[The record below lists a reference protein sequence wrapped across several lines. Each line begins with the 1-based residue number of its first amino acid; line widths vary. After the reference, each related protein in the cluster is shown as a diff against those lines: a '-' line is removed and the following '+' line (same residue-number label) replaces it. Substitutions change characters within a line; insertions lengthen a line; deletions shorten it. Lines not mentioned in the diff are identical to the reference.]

1 MPPFLSKLNCLKVI
15 LQSPPLSSTPNLCF
29 PCLWTSVHEVCSA
42 WNALSL
48 PLSPASCYFCFQDS
62 IQASLPFLQEVL
74 PDYPTWVLSWSP
86 FLFLFLYL
94 EHCVL
99 RLWTC
104 LSSSR
109 SWKDSREGLW
119 LTPPL
124 CVSINTCGMNE
135 WETGERKKG
144 KEALLLFF
152 HLRKRGV
159 NMPLLKKK
167 ARRRGWSHSTN
178 KSRGLSSSYLPFSSC
193 HNKELQN
200 CLLRLCKLS

>member
-1 MPPFLSKLNCLKVI
+1 M
-15 LQSPPLSSTPNLCF
+15 
-29 PCLWTSVHEVCSA
+29 
-42 WNALSL
+42 LSL
-48 PLSPASCYFCFQDS
+48 PLDFGSWSLLCLKCPFPSSFPSKLLLLLSRLNSGIASFPS
-62 IQASLPFLQEVL
+62 GSLTWL
-74 PDYPTWVLSWSP
+74 PSWVLSWSP